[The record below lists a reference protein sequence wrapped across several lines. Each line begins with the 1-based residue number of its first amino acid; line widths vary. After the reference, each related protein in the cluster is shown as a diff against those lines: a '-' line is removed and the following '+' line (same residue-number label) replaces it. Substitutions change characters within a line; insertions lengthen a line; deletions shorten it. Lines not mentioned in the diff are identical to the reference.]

1 MNRIGG
7 GDGRAPFGGFS
18 AGFPQGR
25 SPERASSI
33 AAVPLVAL
41 FFLIAVGLGAIAVW
55 SGEASRWPIAAAAAV
70 LAFWM
75 ASLAWGLLR
84 KTRP

>member
-1 MNRIGG
+1 
-7 GDGRAPFGGFS
+7 
-18 AGFPQGR
+18 
-25 SPERASSI
+25 
-33 AAVPLVAL
+33 VPLVAL
-41 FFLIAVGLGAIAVW
+41 FSLIAVGLGAIAVW